1 MLLTS
6 TPQAN
11 RVDAETKPIVKVNGR
26 GRKIGKPLLV
36 GSGLLVG
43 LIILAAVLFTLRTK
57 DGNLVVEISQPDA
70 VVQIS
75 NEEGKVEITRPGEQ
89 GTVSIAV
96 DPGKHRLQV
105 AKDGFQIFAQDFVME
120 TGGNASIAA
129 KLIPLEGHPPVAKT
143 GKPLAFETPGFEPW
157 AREVAVLPAEA
168 QVEAVVKKLQELNPG
183 FDGKQTHRI
192 EHGAVTELQFLT
204 DRVIDISPARALAGL
219 KFLASHG
226 SDLGKGKLANLS
238 PLVGLKLTKL
248 DCGGTQVSDLSP
260 LKNMKLAT
268 LYCDLTQVSD
278 LSPLQGL
285 PLTSLHCG
293 GTSIANLA
301 PLQGMPLT
309 ELWCG
314 GTLVADLSPLE
325 GMPLAALACDHTPIS
340 DLSKLQGLN
349 LTYLVLTPASITTG
363 MEIVRQIKSLKTIS
377 IDGKKETEWP
387 AAEFWAKYD
396 SGEFG
401 KAPASRPPV
410 PPASLVAETW
420 KPGPEDDILPGIALR
435 PAKLAGVARWNVET
449 AERRIAASRMAVSPD
464 GKHVACNGGIV
475 RIFSIPKG
483 DLENELPIERAT
495 AMAWSLDGSRLATGR
510 ESDGSLRIFDPISC
524 KQMVVIQAAA
534 RAVRELCWSRDGQ
547 WLAWG
552 NSWNS
557 IETRGVWSAD
567 LPVRRQAVAQNP
579 KP

>member
-1 MLLTS
+1 MSAKLSGIVARMMAKQPTKRFSTPGEVAEALSPFAITSDLAKIASSAPIERGNRADTDVLLTS

-11 RVDAETKPIVKVNGR
+11 QVDAETKPIVKVSRR

-75 NEEGKVEITRPGEQ
+75 NEEGKVEITRPGEK

-105 AKDGFQIFAQDFVME
+105 AKDGFQIFTQDFVMV
-120 TGGNASIAA
+120 TGGNRLNCREADSAGRSPAGREDRETAGLRDSGFRAMGKGSRRPTGRNAGGSRRQEITGTEPRLRWQADA
-129 KLIPLEGHPPVAKT
+129 QDRARRGDGVAIP
-143 GKPLAFETPGFEPW
+143 
-157 AREVAVLPAEA
+157 
-168 QVEAVVKKLQELNPG
+168 
-183 FDGKQTHRI
+183 
-192 EHGAVTELQFLT
+192 HGPR
-204 DRVIDISPARALAGL
+204 DRISPARALAGL

-248 DCGGTQVSDLSP
+248 DFGGTQVSDLSP

-401 KAPASRPPV
+401 KAPASRPPA

-483 DLENELPIERAT
+483 DLENRAAHRT
-495 AMAWSLDGSRLATGR
+495 CD
-510 ESDGSLRIFDPISC
+510 
-524 KQMVVIQAAA
+524 
-534 RAVRELCWSRDGQ
+534 RDGMELG
-547 WLAWG
+547 WF
-552 NSWNS
+552 
-557 IETRGVWSAD
+557 ETCYRTRIGRF
-567 LPVRRQAVAQNP
+567 PPNIRPN
-579 KP
+579 